1 MKALTL
7 RRRRGFTLIEM
18 LAVAI
23 IVGIL
28 ALIAIPAII
37 NARETAAKSAC
48 DANRKLIITAI
59 SNYKVRT
66 GTAINAST
74 AWGTLSTTLAGS
86 GYLNPTPTCSEASS
100 SGYTVAFTAV
110 NDGGDT
116 GQAAATNV
124 TVTCPAGSSHGVTSA
139 LL

>member
-1 MKALTL
+1 MP

-23 IVGIL
+23 IIGIL

-48 DANRKLIITAI
+48 AANRKLIITAI
-59 SNYKVRT
+59 NNYKVRT
-66 GTAINAST
+66 GTAINST
-74 AWGTLSTTLAGS
+74 SSWSTLSTKLSTD
-86 GYLNPTPTCSEASS
+86 GYLTPVPTCATKT
-100 SGYTVAFTAV
+100 GTQYTLTFTDIK
-110 NDGGDT
+110 DGAAQ
-116 GQAAATNV
+116 GQADACKVEVA
-124 TVTCPAGSSHGVTSA
+124 CPGDHSADETAA